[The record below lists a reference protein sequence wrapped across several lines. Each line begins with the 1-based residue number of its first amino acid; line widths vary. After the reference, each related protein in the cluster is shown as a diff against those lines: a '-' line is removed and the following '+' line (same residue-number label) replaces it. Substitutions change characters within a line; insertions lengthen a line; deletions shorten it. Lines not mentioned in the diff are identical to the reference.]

1 MIKEKKQRMIKASL
15 NPKTDRVEIYV
26 SADGQQLQREYVG
39 IISTLIKEFRAN
51 NIKDNDIEKMLV
63 ESIMDGFN
71 NAPTAKM

>member
-1 MIKEKKQRMIKASL
+1 MIQSKL
-15 NPKTDRVEIYV
+15 NPKTNKIEIKM
-26 SADGQQLQREYVG
+26 STDGQQLQREYVG
-39 IISTLIKEFRAN
+39 IISALITEFRAN

>member
-1 MIKEKKQRMIKASL
+1 MIKASL

-51 NIKDNDIEKMLV
+51 NINDNDIEKMLV

>member
-1 MIKEKKQRMIKASL
+1 MIQSKLNQKTNKIEIKM
-15 NPKTDRVEIYV
+15 

-39 IISTLIKEFRAN
+39 IISALITEFRAN

>member
-1 MIKEKKQRMIKASL
+1 MIQSKL
-15 NPKTDRVEIYV
+15 NPKTDKVEIKI
-26 SADGQQLQREYVG
+26 SCDSEQLQREYVG
-39 IISTLIKEFRAN
+39 IISALITEFRAN